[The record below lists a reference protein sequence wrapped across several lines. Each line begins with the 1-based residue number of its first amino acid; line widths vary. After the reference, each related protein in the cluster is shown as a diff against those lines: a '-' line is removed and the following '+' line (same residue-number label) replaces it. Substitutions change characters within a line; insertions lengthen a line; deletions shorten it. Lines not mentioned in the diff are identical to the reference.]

1 MNKKRGQALV
11 EFVVILPIFIFFLFA
26 MIDFGKMIFIK
37 NQLESEMDEVIEEYK
52 NELSFG
58 EITTNLNKNDK
69 TARLEM
75 ERENEY
81 IHFIL
86 KKESDIITPGLHFI
100 FKKPYYVLVE
110 RWIQV

>member
-58 EITTNLNKNDK
+58 KMIKRHDWKWKEKMNT
-69 TARLEM
+69 
-75 ERENEY
+75 
-81 IHFIL
+81 FIL
-86 KKESDIITPGLHFI
+86 F
-100 FKKPYYVLVE
+100 
-110 RWIQV
+110 